1 MIKYYHAKGKRK
13 TSVALIY
20 VNVKNNKTNKFIIN
34 NKDINIYFKNNKI
47 IKYKILY
54 PFILTKLINKYN
66 NIIINVKGGG
76 FTGQSEAIILAISR
90 VICNI
95 NIKYKKILKKYN
107 LLTRDS
113 RIVERKKYGR
123 KKSRKKFQFSK
134 R

>member
-1 MIKYYHAKGKRK
+1 MKYYHAIGKRK

-20 VNVKNNKTNKFIIN
+20 VNVKKNKINKFIIN
-34 NKDINIYFKNNKI
+34 NKDINIYFKNNNY

-54 PFILTKLINKYN
+54 PLLLTKLINKFN
-66 NIIINVKGGG
+66 NIKINVKGGG

-90 VICNI
+90 VICKI
-95 NIKYKKILKKYN
+95 NNKYKKLLKQNN
-107 LLTRDS
+107 LFTRDS

-123 KKSRKKFQFSK
+123 KKARKKFQFSK